1 MKMTL
6 ESVDVV
12 LRDAERESIKHKS
25 MLLWLKQLKDA
36 ANDISHMLENL
47 VNIA

>member
-6 ESVDVV
+6 ESVDAV

-36 ANDISHMLENL
+36 TKQHLSRA
-47 VNIA
+47 